1 MSLDVLFRKPDCPG
15 CDIAVL
21 AIQQVTEIM
30 AARLEEHDDQ
40 RLLNLTQGGQ
50 RNTGLALFGLP
61 DEKAQQPPP
70 LSAERILEV
79 EGRVENDPPV
89 DFRSDQAGELSLYYR
104 GVQ

>member
-1 MSLDVLFRKPDCPG
+1 
-15 CDIAVL
+15 
-21 AIQQVTEIM
+21 M

-70 LSAERILEV
+70 LSAERMLEV

-89 DFRSDQAGELSLYYR
+89 DFSSD
-104 GVQ
+104 